1 VKKSGG
7 DGHQTINGNLTGK
20 VQIGDRS
27 VAADHKIAPN
37 HWIGFQ
43 QQRLQSTE
51 SGV

>member
-1 VKKSGG
+1 VKKTVG
-7 DGHQTINGNLTGK
+7 DCHLTGK

-27 VAADHKIAPN
+27 VAADQKMAPN

-43 QQRLQSTE
+43 QQRLQLIE